1 MFRSVLII
9 LLLGCMAGHAWGQQ
23 EALFFHI
30 IKEVDRSSRP
40 KPMPRETTA
49 VEYSENYEELPD
61 GLIGELKV
69 APQVPD
75 GDGSGN
81 IEPGQAGD
89 HAEETVFR
97 REIFEGP
104 ELDQENFGRSAD
116 QGR

>member
-40 KPMPRETTA
+40 KPITKTATTKYP
-49 VEYSENYEELPD
+49 EYYEELPEA
-61 GLIGELKV
+61 LIGELKV

-75 GDGSGN
+75 GNGGGN
-81 IEPGQAGD
+81 IEPGQAGEN
-89 HAEETVFR
+89 AEEAVFR

-104 ELDQENFGRSAD
+104 ELDQENFGGSAD